1 MFSRIRGEG
10 HKLLEYFVYLESYK
24 KYHPNERGELTRTII
39 TIFGYKG
46 KIVYYFAECMDD
58 PKFNISRLL
67 KNGFDQDDFRYIGVR
82 SCFGGMMPA
91 SLSSHPLLTWGKLS
105 VT

>member
-1 MFSRIRGEG
+1 
-10 HKLLEYFVYLESYK
+10 KLLEYFVYLESYK

-58 PKFNISRLL
+58 PKFNIREKPDAKDWLNEAFANYAS
-67 KNGFDQDDFRYIGVR
+67 QR
-82 SCFGGMMPA
+82 SPEYLNWIKKA
-91 SLSSHPLLTWGKLS
+91 PY
-105 VT
+105 